1 MEGNS
6 FFLFPTLKGI
16 LHSLLGGDESGIE
29 RSFVPIHTH
38 PSPELQTHSYFSS
51 PPVASWAVSVRFR
64 AAGLYYEIW
73 KRSFLQGDVCRAAE
87 LLLNGDPNRSSF
99 VCGWLHCWREGG
111 SGEGGGRWRPAAAA
125 AFVRRK
131 ESRTARIFG
140 EEAKYRKKHFVQ
152 PWLHFQKSYSIFFPL
167 NLK

>member
-38 PSPELQTHSYFSS
+38 PSPELQTQLFLS

-73 KRSFLQGDVCRAAE
+73 KTSFLQADVCGAGE
-87 LLLNGDPNRSSF
+87 LLLN
-99 VCGWLHCWREGG
+99 
-111 SGEGGGRWRPAAAA
+111 
-125 AFVRRK
+125 
-131 ESRTARIFG
+131 
-140 EEAKYRKKHFVQ
+140 
-152 PWLHFQKSYSIFFPL
+152 
-167 NLK
+167 